1 LSYGHPPEV
10 LSIRDMS
17 PFELGTDGP
26 QVIVVGV
33 DGSVTSLHAAAYAA
47 GMARR
52 QSAQLYVV
60 FVRSTPSMA
69 ALSPMGYAS
78 AQRALDET
86 QADLRQRFLDG
97 AALIGLSVE
106 FITTEGDTFGELVK
120 VANKVR
126 ADAVV
131 VGTSTQAG
139 HRVIGSI
146 AVRLVRL
153 GRWPVIVV
161 P

>member
-1 LSYGHPPEV
+1 LATTSSV
-10 LSIRDMS
+10 NSAIDMTMS

-33 DGSVTSLHAAAYAA
+33 DGSLTSLHAAAYAA

-69 ALSPMGYAS
+69 ALSPMGFAS
-78 AQRALDET
+78 AQKALDET
-86 QADLRQRFLDG
+86 SADLRQRVLDG
-97 AALIGLSVE
+97 ATVYGLHVE
-106 FITTEGDTFGELVK
+106 FVTTEGDTFAELVK
-120 VANKVR
+120 VADKVR

>member
-1 LSYGHPPEV
+1 MGATSTAKSAIDV
-10 LSIRDMS
+10 AMS

-52 QSAQLYVV
+52 QSARLYVV
-60 FVRSTPSMA
+60 FVRSTPSIA
-69 ALSPMGYAS
+69 ALSPMGFAS
-78 AQRALDET
+78 AQQALDET
-86 QADLRQRFLDG
+86 SAELRQRVLDG
-97 AALIGLSVE
+97 SAIIGLSAE
-106 FITTEGDTFGELVK
+106 FLTAEGDTFAELVK
-120 VANKVR
+120 VADKVR